1 MIIPIDAE
9 KAFDK
14 IKHTLMIKNFQKSG
28 NRGKIP
34 QHIKKYLQKPTANI
48 IINGK
53 GLKTVHLR

>member
-14 IKHTLMIKNFQKSG
+14 IKHFHDKKLPEVWKW
-28 NRGKIP
+28 KIP